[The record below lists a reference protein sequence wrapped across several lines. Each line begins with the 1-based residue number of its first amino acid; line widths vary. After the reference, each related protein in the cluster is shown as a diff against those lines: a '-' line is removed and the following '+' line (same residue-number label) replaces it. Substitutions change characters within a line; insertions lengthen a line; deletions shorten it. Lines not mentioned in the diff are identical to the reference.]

1 MSNLG
6 NLGLNQTTSLIKTE
20 RQLDLKSLETR
31 KDVMSQME
39 AFRDLEQIENIP
51 NNQKLLSGTRKGVKN
66 LPSNVTIGNV
76 NRGFRAL
83 SQGLTID
90 ELTAK
95 DLPTL
100 KFKGDDPTNKVHK
113 DLPGENLT
121 SNELRTY
128 NTTGFYKGKFRNP
141 LVLEQ
146 AKNLKGKWPK
156 WSTGESKSLEGFITE
171 LKRGWNIVAK
181 GRANL
186 KTKRSSTKHVRG
198 HITDA
203 ASGGSNWPGNIVNQ
217 PESSLAKGLQI
228 GEGGLVSNET
238 LRKTLK
244 HPDDLKMAGFTGES
258 VAESFQEYLM
268 AGDKSKYKTYN
279 SSRFTE
285 DQRSIMAHKE
295 GRTAESLGFEFEQK
309 NNERLF
315 QQTITDANPPPK
327 TKVKANR
334 LFQVVRHGARVAG
347 QSPNPIANVG
357 GDIVGV
363 VMDGAAFLQDPKNP
377 ENVADLTLS
386 GGQMAANLV
395 AAGLTL
401 VPGAQ
406 GAAYIVMKGGDN
418 LGKIERIWNMM
429 RPPGGYKQFSES
441 PLIDVVQLKKK
452 ANPISEADK
461 QQIGPIQRETMRTP
475 LSPMKIRK

>member
-6 NLGLNQTTSLIKTE
+6 E
-20 RQLDLKSLETR
+20 LDLKSLETR
-31 KDVMSQME
+31 RDIMSQLE
-39 AFRDLEQIENIP
+39 AVRDLEKIENIP
-51 NNQKLLSGTRKGVKN
+51 ANKKLLSGTRKGVKK
-66 LPSNVTIGNV
+66 LPPNINIGDV

-83 SQGLTID
+83 SRGLKIGD
-90 ELTAK
+90 LTAK

-100 KFKGDDPTNKVHK
+100 KIKGDDPTNKIHK
-113 DLPGENLT
+113 DLPGETLT

-128 NTTGFYKGKFRNP
+128 NTTGLHKGKFVNP

-146 AKNLKGKWPK
+146 AKKLTKQGKWPK
-156 WSTGESKSLEGFITE
+156 WSTGESKSLEGFINE
-171 LKRGWNIVAK
+171 MKRGWNIVAK

-186 KTKRSSTKHVRG
+186 KTERSSTKHVRG

-203 ASGGSNWPGNIVNQ
+203 ATGGSNWPGNIVNQ
-217 PESSLAKGLQI
+217 PEASLAKGLKI

-258 VAESFQEYLM
+258 VAEAFQEYLM
-268 AGDKSKYKTYN
+268 AGDKSKYQTYN

-309 NNERLF
+309 NNQRKF
-315 QQTITDANPPPK
+315 QQAITNANPPPK

-347 QSPNPIANVG
+347 QSPNPLANIT
-357 GDIVGV
+357 GDVVGV

-377 ENVADLTLS
+377 ENVADLALS

-418 LGKIERIWNMM
+418 LAKIEKLWNLA
-429 RPPGGYKQFSES
+429 RPGFNKKQEIMKIQPGSRNKRSE
-441 PLIDVVQLKKK
+441 LK
-452 ANPISEADK
+452 S
-461 QQIGPIQRETMRTP
+461 IQRD
-475 LSPMKIRK
+475 LKLGL